1 MLAHSR
7 TTFLRMLSAG
17 IFAAAFMLGATSFAD
32 NGTSTSAADALVS
45 TGVER
50 YTRHDYEG
58 ARDAFA
64 RAYELDPSQV
74 GTLFNLALAELQS
87 GHSLEAVRHL
97 RTYLASPLAQPERVD
112 SIRSKWLPQGEARI
126 GRLSVDAPA
135 GSTASVDGVVV
146 GDAPFAAPV
155 DVTAGE
161 HDVQAKLGSREQLL
175 HVSTPAGAIVAVRF
189 LSSVAEAPPAP
200 ASAPLA
206 PSASRVATDEPAPAA
221 PSGSS
226 APAKIV
232 TVSVLGAAALAA
244 TGVAIGFGAGSVN
257 AENRAKGLRSS
268 LSTNACAPGQSS
280 LPPACPQLASANSE
294 QDHDYR
300 LQIDF
305 YVTAGA
311 LAAVGVATWF
321 LWPRSSTQS
330 AWSIH
335 PAFEAHSASAFVVG
349 AF

>member
-1 MLAHSR
+1 
-7 TTFLRMLSAG
+7 MLSAG
-17 IFAAAFMLGATSFAD
+17 IFTAALMLPTISFAD
-32 NGTSTSAADALVS
+32 GATGIGAADALVS

-87 GHSLEAVRHL
+87 GHALEAVRHL
-97 RTYLASPLAQPERVD
+97 RAYLASPLAQPERAD

-126 GRLSVDAPA
+126 GRLSIDAPA

-146 GDAPFAAPV
+146 GDAPFAAPL
-155 DVTAGE
+155 DVAAGE
-161 HDVQAKLGSREQLL
+161 HDVRAKVGSREQLL
-175 HVSTPAGAIVAVRF
+175 HVTTPAGVIVAVRF
-189 LSSVAEAPPAP
+189 LSGVAETPPAP
-200 ASAPLA
+200 ASAPPAASARPLA
-206 PSASRVATDEPAPAA
+206 TEEPAPAA
-221 PSGSS
+221 SSGRSS
-226 APAKIV
+226 PAKIV

-257 AENRAKGLRSS
+257 AENRASTLRSG
-268 LSTNACAPGQSS
+268 LSSTACAPGQSS
-280 LPPACPQLASANSE
+280 LPTACSQLASADSD
-294 QDHDYR
+294 QDHEYH

-330 AWSIH
+330 AWSIQ
-335 PAFEAHSASAFVVG
+335 PAFDAHSARAFVEG

>member
-1 MLAHSR
+1 MIGV
-7 TTFLRMLSAG
+7 G
-17 IFAAAFMLGATSFAD
+17 ILAAAFAFQSTSFAD
-32 NGTSTSAADALVS
+32 NGTGTSAADALVS

-97 RTYLASPLAQPERVD
+97 RAYLASPLAQPERVD

-126 GRLSVDAPA
+126 GRLGVDAPA

-146 GDAPFAAPV
+146 GDAPFAAPL

-161 HDVQAKLGSREQLL
+161 HDVRAKVGSREQLL
-175 HVSTPAGAIVAVRF
+175 HVSTPAGVIVAVRF
-189 LSSVAEAPPAP
+189 LSGVAEAPPAP
-200 ASAPLA
+200 ASAPTVA
-206 PSASRVATDEPAPAA
+206 SASPVAMDEPTPAA
-221 PSGSS
+221 PSGRSS
-226 APAKIV
+226 PAKIV

-257 AENRAKGLRSS
+257 AENRASALRSS
-268 LSTNACAPGQSS
+268 LSSTACAPGQSS
-280 LPPACPQLASANSE
+280 LPPACSQLASANSD

-305 YVTAGA
+305 YVAGGA

-321 LWPRSSTQS
+321 LWPRSSTQN
-330 AWSIH
+330 AWSIR
-335 PAFEAHSASAFVVG
+335 PAFDAHSASTFVVG